1 MDNKITDILQEKA
14 NGILTES
21 TLKQIE
27 NAFNK
32 KVSLHVESA
41 LVKQDDEYS
50 AKLEHLLEA
59 IDVDHTSKLDKVV
72 GAIDKNHGEKLI
84 SVVEKYSRA
93 INEEAHTFKS
103 DLVGRVSKYLDL
115 YLEKLVPQQNINEAV
130 KNRRSNKVLR
140 EMRRVLAVD
149 AALQKNSIKDAIL
162 DGKTRIDESVE
173 KLDESTAIVE
183 RLQREN
189 AALKSRL
196 TLEEKV
202 SDLPEDKVAFCKKV
216 LHGKSYRFINE
227 NFDYTLKMFD
237 KNHEEHLEVLHE
249 QAKTQ
254 NTVTKDV
261 DRPIIEESGQAPSD
275 DFEHHAP
282 LGTYMGELGKY

>member
-130 KNRRSNKVLR
+130 KNRRSK
-140 EMRRVLAVD
+140 
-149 AALQKNSIKDAIL
+149 
-162 DGKTRIDESVE
+162 
-173 KLDESTAIVE
+173 
-183 RLQREN
+183 
-189 AALKSRL
+189 KS
-196 TLEEKV
+196 
-202 SDLPEDKVAFCKKV
+202 F
-216 LHGKSYRFINE
+216 
-227 NFDYTLKMFD
+227 
-237 KNHEEHLEVLHE
+237 
-249 QAKTQ
+249 
-254 NTVTKDV
+254 
-261 DRPIIEESGQAPSD
+261 SG
-275 DFEHHAP
+275 
-282 LGTYMGELGKY
+282 

>member
-202 SDLPEDKVAFCKKV
+202 SDLPEDKAAFCKKV

-261 DRPIIEESGQAPSD
+261 DRPVIEESVQSPKE
-275 DFEHHAP
+275 DFNGHAP
-282 LGTYMGELGKY
+282 LKTYMGELGKY